1 MHHVLLVFDHIKK
14 QKQIASTWGRAS
26 FDIAWEEMKAEVVKS
41 LIDSSGFDD
50 SLIICPLPRVKV
62 AAAKWQKRRPYLQPI
77 RAGGNCCHSIVAD
90 KNNDPIS
97 LFASLH
103 TPLFFLLLLRL
114 LPWRK
119 IALGPKHWGAI
130 EVLGLKL
137 WIAYNNDMSS
147 RFAFWNKYIE
157 K

>member
-1 MHHVLLVFDHIKK
+1 MWESIWAAAHVWLPGYRFMVESAFRPENWDRL
-14 QKQIASTWGRAS
+14 QL
-26 FDIAWEEMKAEVVKS
+26 S
-41 LIDSSGFDD
+41 LNSIRCFDD

-90 KNNDPIS
+90 KNNDPIG

-103 TPLFFLLLLRL
+103 TPRFFLLLLRL